1 MMVLAPQL
9 RQSLEMLQL
18 PLMELRAM
26 IQQEMEHN
34 PTIEDVVSPHEVS
47 FDDLA
52 TRTVGEGTARSA
64 GALVGA
70 TDRASDGM
78 RAGISGVI
86 DPAELE
92 VLRHP

>member
-34 PTIEDVVSPHEVS
+34 PTIEDVVSPH
-47 FDDLA
+47 
-52 TRTVGEGTARSA
+52 
-64 GALVGA
+64 
-70 TDRASDGM
+70 
-78 RAGISGVI
+78 
-86 DPAELE
+86 
-92 VLRHP
+92 